1 VLRFQLGEFD
11 REWRVVVSDRPA
23 RPAAA
28 ATGLPSARDHGGCH
42 CPFVPAQRSGASDA
56 NGAKMEDF
64 EQVPMHF
71 PMLAGASPI
80 QQGKFKLGPARE
92 RRRIARILSS
102 SLR

>member
-23 RPAAA
+23 RLAAA
-28 ATGLPSARDHGGCH
+28 GLPSARDHGGCH

-71 PMLAGASPI
+71 PMSGASPI

-92 RRRIARILSS
+92 RRRIARILAS